1 MLIGY
6 AGYGVGLKREV
17 EGGPSEIKESLDRK
31 RVDLL
36 GFSYYK

>member
-6 AGYGVGLKREV
+6 AGYGVGLKRED
-17 EGGPSEIKESLDRK
+17 EGGPNEVKGSYDGK